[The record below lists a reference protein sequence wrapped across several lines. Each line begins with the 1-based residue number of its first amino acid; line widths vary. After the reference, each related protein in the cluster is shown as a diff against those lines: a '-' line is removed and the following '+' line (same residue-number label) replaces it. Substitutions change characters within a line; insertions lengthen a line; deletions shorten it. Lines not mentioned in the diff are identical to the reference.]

1 MATAPLTRPAA
12 PPEGLPV
19 GALSGAEAGFRRPA
33 RRGGGFRG
41 GGFRGPGEALRV
53 PPAGFVFREE
63 PPRRRSWADFDL
75 AEPDSTASELLDCGL
90 APPGRLRP
98 RRSPD
103 RRFPDRRFPD
113 RRSRTE
119 TGDPAPGFVGLHPEE
134 RADTAADGPITA
146 PEIARSFREE
156 VTAVVETVLR
166 GAIGATGAATFLA
179 YHRLTGGPHRSI
191 RAIAAAAHDRGC
203 RTAPSRE
210 RVRIAAVEGGR
221 ILAEAAGRIRFRHW
235 DSAVAE
241 ALERTPLALPRF
253 LVHFGYRTR
262 SRPEEVGESLRR
274 MAGLFGLD
282 FPFRFRAAGN
292 EVWVTPDDPEE
303 ADRVVETVRRL
314 ERLRPAPWYE
324 WEDAVRGA
332 THPEAA
338 DLAHILRESDRWGFL
353 DSGEGFFWRR
363 PPLPPKRADRAG
375 NTVLAMLL
383 RQFAIGVEAPR
394 ETLLRALSRTRHLRR
409 PVPEAVL
416 VGIAEQSGLFEVTPQ
431 AVRRRPKLPWPAALP
446 YDLAL
451 ARLARREGPRLRRA
465 AIESA
470 LTAAGAPPGLAA
482 VEVSRSPFLVPTAIG
497 RRAAT
502 YRFLFARR
510 HLRRPEPEA
519 PDSD

>member
-1 MATAPLTRPAA
+1 MATAPLTRPAT

-19 GALSGAEAGFRRPA
+19 GALSGAEAGFGRPA
-33 RRGGGFRG
+33 RRGGGFPG
-41 GGFRGPGEALRV
+41 VGEALRV

-63 PPRRRSWADFDL
+63 PPRRRSWADFDP
-75 AEPDSTASELLDCGL
+75 AEPDSTAADLLDCGL

-98 RRSPD
+98 RR
-103 RRFPDRRFPD
+103 FPDRLSPD

-119 TGDPAPGFVGLHPEE
+119 TGHPAPPFVGLHAEE
-134 RADTAADGPITA
+134 RGETAADGPITA
-146 PEIARSFREE
+146 PEMARSFREE

-166 GAIGATGAATFLA
+166 GAIGAPGAATFLA
-179 YHRLTGGPHRSI
+179 YHRLAGGPHRSI
-191 RAIAAAAHDRGC
+191 RAIAAAARDRGC

-210 RVRIAAVEGGR
+210 RVRIATVEGGR
-221 ILAEAAGRIRFRHW
+221 ILAKIAGRIHFRHW
-235 DSAVAE
+235 DGAVAE
-241 ALERTPLALPRF
+241 ALAKTPLALPRF
-253 LVHFGYRTR
+253 LVHFGYRTH

-292 EVWVTPDDPEE
+292 EVWVTPDDPRE
-303 ADRVVETVRRL
+303 ADRVVETVHRL

-324 WEDAVRGA
+324 WGDAIQGA
-332 THPEAA
+332 TRPKAA

-353 DSGEGFFWRR
+353 DSGERFFWRR

-375 NTVLAMLL
+375 NTVLALLL
-383 RQFAIGVEAPR
+383 RQFAVGVEAPR

-431 AVRRRPKLPWPAALP
+431 AVRRRPKLPWPPALP

-451 ARLARREGPRLRRA
+451 ARLARREGGTLRRA

-470 LTAAGAPPGLAA
+470 LTAAGAPPGLAV
-482 VEVSRSPFLVPTAIG
+482 VEVSRSPFLVPTAVG

-502 YRFLFARR
+502 YHFLFARR
-510 HLRRPEPEA
+510 HLRLPKPETPEP
-519 PDSD
+519 D